1 VPTDEEAIEVLQ
13 DLVASMLGSSDRP
26 LKYAQDGVTVWLF
39 VGVNGVGKTTSVG
52 KLAYQ
57 LTKQGHKP
65 LLAACDTF
73 RAAAIEQLQEWGPPR
88 QLSGYRRTAGRR
100 SRSGCFRCHRRREE
114 SWPRCSSYRHSWT
127 AAHQIELDE

>member
-1 VPTDEEAIEVLQ
+1 
-13 DLVASMLGSSDRP
+13 MLGSSDRP

-57 LTKQGHKP
+57 LTKQGRKP

-73 RAAAIEQLQEWGPPR
+73 RAAAIEQLQEWG
-88 QLSGYRRTAGRR
+88 RRANCPVIAAQQGADPAAVAFDAIAAGQ
-100 SRSGCFRCHRRREE
+100 E
-114 SWPRCSSYRHSWT
+114 SWPRCGAHRHGGT
-127 AAHQIELDE
+127 TAHQI